1 MSLAHIDAGHYD
13 AVLFD
18 LDGTLVETDNRW
30 AKQLEDRLSWL
41 KRLCPRA
48 DLEELSHSVVMA
60 IETPGNYG
68 IAMLERLGLAEALN
82 GVSDRIRQSK
92 GLATKD
98 GQEIVQGS
106 VALLEALQPRFRL
119 AVVTTRARREA
130 SAFIQGLGLTR
141 FFPVVITR
149 QDVLRM
155 KPHPEPLLKAAALLG
170 VSPTRCIMVGD
181 TGTDM
186 RSARR
191 AGALAVGVLSGFGT
205 KRELERG
212 GAQIILPY
220 AADLAPLL
228 CEPNSVDAASY
239 SLASSSSSS
248 PTPTR

>member
-1 MSLAHIDAGHYD
+1 MSNLHIEADRYD

-30 AKQLEDRLSWL
+30 AKQLEAKLAWL
-41 KRLCPRA
+41 KRLSPGA
-48 DLEELSHSVVMA
+48 NLEELSHSLVMA
-60 IETPGNYG
+60 IEMPGNYG

-98 GQEIVQGS
+98 GHEIVQGS

-130 SAFIQGLGLTR
+130 IAFVEGLGLAR

-155 KPHPEPLLKAAALLG
+155 KPHPEPLLKAAAALG

-181 TGTDM
+181 TGADM

-205 KRELERG
+205 RHELERG

-220 AADLAPLL
+220 AADLALLL
-228 CEPNSVDAASY
+228 CEPDAVDAANY
-239 SLASSSSSS
+239 SLASASSSS